1 MQVDFYSLIENQPD
15 RSVDLRTNLVT
26 LLDKLLDDDTISA
39 SDSSKIASL
48 RAKIVIDLADLT

>member
-15 RSVDLRTNLVT
+15 RSTDLRTNLVT
-26 LLDKLLDDDTISA
+26 LLDKLLDDDTVSA
-39 SDSSKIASL
+39 SDSSKLASL